1 MSLPRLTIFYL
12 FDIATKSQQMIRYNF
27 MLISALFFL
36 INSNSAKAQFKQD
49 TSKRINYAAI
59 PIINYDPQLGLNL
72 GFMAQMYYKVNPND
86 TISPSSATGMFGMY
100 TTNKTHFLALFQQ
113 LYLKEDTWRF
123 MLAAGTGAMNFQFW
137 QDIPTMGGQFIDFS
151 TDALFVMVRP
161 EREIYKKLYG
171 GISLVYAEVKTTFD
185 VPDWVPD
192 SLKYDER
199 NMNSLGYL
207 FNYDV
212 REHQLNP
219 YGGYNIEFKN
229 NFYREWMNNTDN
241 FDKYELTYNH
251 YYPIRN
257 KKTHI
262 LATRIKANIA
272 AGDVPFQGQNIVGR
286 DDIRGYTSGKH
297 RDNQIYT
304 MQAEY
309 RWRFYKK
316 FGMVGFFGL
325 ASAVEKAGDIFNSEL
340 LPGAGVGFRYM
351 MIPKEP
357 INIGFDIAKG
367 KNDWGLYFRI
377 GETFGR

>member
-1 MSLPRLTIFYL
+1 MSKFKYL
-12 FDIATKSQQMIRYNF
+12 
-27 MLISALFFL
+27 LLCVLALFFL
-36 INSNSAKAQFKQD
+36 QNKADAQFKQD
-49 TSKRINYAAI
+49 TTKRINYAAI
-59 PIINYDPQLGLNL
+59 PMLNYDPQLGLNL
-72 GFMAQMYYKVNPND
+72 GFMAQMYYKVNLKD
-86 TISPSSATGMFGMY
+86 TISPSSSTGMFGMY
-100 TTNKTHFLALFQQ
+100 TTNKTHFLGFFQK

-123 MLAAGTGAMNFQFW
+123 MFAAGSGTMNFQFW
-137 QDIPTMGGQFIDFS
+137 QDIPIIGGQFIDFS
-151 TDALFVMVRP
+151 TDALFVMFRP
-161 EREIYKKLYG
+161 ERKIYKQLYAG
-171 GISLVYAEVKTTFD
+171 LSFTYAKVKTEYDFPEG
-185 VPDWVPD
+185 VHD
-192 SLKYDER
+192 SLRFDER

-219 YGGYNIEFKN
+219 YGGFNVEFKN

-251 YYPIRN
+251 YYQIRN
-257 KKTHI
+257 KETHI
-262 LATRIKANIA
+262 LATRIKANIS
-272 AGDVPFQGQNIVGR
+272 AGAVPFQGQNVVGR

-325 ASAVEKAGDIFNSEL
+325 ASAVEKAGDIISSEL

-351 MIPKEP
+351 MIPKER
-357 INIGFDIAKG
+357 INIGFDIAAG
-367 KNDWGLYFRI
+367 KDDWGLYFRI